1 MNTMSRLAASPAD
14 MGALAPVRKALDL
27 LGRFPLPLLE
37 LAFRVAVAVVFFRSG
52 MLKIQSWDTSIALFT
67 DEYRVPLISPELA
80 ATLAATAEITCPILL
95 VLGLGARLG
104 AAALLFM
111 TFVIQTFV
119 YPESWSDHLIW
130 ASLLGYVLTRGPGP
144 ISVDHFVSRLV
155 LGRR

>member
-52 MLKIQSWDTSIALFT
+52 MLKIQSWDTTIALFT

-104 AAALLFM
+104 AAAL
-111 TFVIQTFV
+111 
-119 YPESWSDHLIW
+119 DRKR
-130 ASLLGYVLTRGPGP
+130 TRLN
-144 ISVDHFVSRLV
+144 SSHT
-155 LGRR
+155 